1 MKEKTI
7 SERGITL
14 IALVITIIVLI
25 ILAMV
30 SIKIVTSEGLIKRA
44 ENATTKNAEESEKEA
59 IQLAYAEY
67 QISQYSNDT
76 IDEAN
81 IKDEELKS
89 DYEKLKAYFVG
100 KNLSEFIIED
110 ETTDDIIILK
120 YNDEK
125 LIIYNKDVVENN
137 DTYTFII
144 QYNGYYYKFTFT
156 VNNDN
161 DKITKIEILNKKF
174 KIDNATITTDSDIG
188 GWNIEFNDTHNKY
201 EISENGTVS
210 NITNAWWKMTADE
223 KKELKNCKFENSG
236 NGNEWGY
243 FIKGNPSGEG
253 GTLPIVAVYNDYG
266 IENVYIVIIFA
277 NDGLYFYLP
286 NDNAVNAYF
295 QKMND
300 KGYTVDT
307 SKKITSGKWYKS
319 TDGSNFV
326 NGDEYTGESLISE
339 DDLNNSETR
348 SKTYLEKI
356 MKSFN

>member
-14 IALVITIIVLI
+14 IALVITIIVLL

-137 DTYTFII
+137 DTYTFIL

-210 NITNAWWKMTADE
+210 NITNAWWKMTAEE
-223 KKELKNCKFENSG
+223 KKELENYKFVNSG
-236 NGNEWGY
+236 VGNEVGY
-243 FIKGNPSGEG
+243 EIKFPKEEG
-253 GTLPIVAVYNDYG
+253 SSNYPLVVVYKNYG
-266 IENVYIVIIFA
+266 IENVYIVCMMT
-277 NDGLYFYLP
+277 NDGIYFYLTG
-286 NDNAVNAYF
+286 DNSVNAYF
-295 QKMND
+295 SKMEE
-300 KGYTVDT
+300 KGYTIDKT
-307 SKKITSGKWYKS
+307 KTITAGKWYKS
-319 TDGSNFV
+319 MDGSNLV
-326 NGDEYTGESLISE
+326 NGEEYTGEPLITE
-339 DDLNNSETR
+339 ADLNSSDTHSR
-348 SKTYLEKI
+348 TYLEKI

>member
-14 IALVITIIVLI
+14 IALVITIIVLL

-44 ENATTKNAEESEKEA
+44 ENATIKNAEESEKEA

-201 EISENGTVS
+201 EIDSNGTVS
-210 NITNAWWKMTADE
+210 NITNAWWKMTAEE
-223 KKELKNCKFENSG
+223 KKELENYKFVNSG
-236 NGNEWGY
+236 VGNEVGY
-243 FIKGNPSGEG
+243 EIKFPKEEG
-253 GTLPIVAVYNDYG
+253 SSNYPLVVVYKNYG
-266 IENVYIVIIFA
+266 IENVYIVCIMT
-277 NDGLYFYLP
+277 NDGIYFYLTG
-286 NDNAVNAYF
+286 DNSVNAYF
-295 QKMND
+295 SKMEE
-300 KGYTVDT
+300 KGYTIDKT
-307 SKKITSGKWYKS
+307 KTITAGKWYKS
-319 TDGSNFV
+319 MDGSNLV
-326 NGDEYTGESLISE
+326 NGEEYTGEPLITE
-339 DDLNNSETR
+339 ADLNSSDTHSR
-348 SKTYLEKI
+348 TYLEKI

>member
-137 DTYTFII
+137 DTYTFIL

-201 EISENGTVS
+201 EITENGTVS
-210 NITNAWWKMTADE
+210 NITNAWWKMTAEE
-223 KKELKNCKFENSG
+223 KKELENYKFVNSVV
-236 NGNEWGY
+236 GNEVGY
-243 FIKGNPSGEG
+243 EIKFPKEEG
-253 GTLPIVAVYNDYG
+253 SSNYPLVAVYKNYG
-266 IENVYIVIIFA
+266 IENVYIVCIMT
-277 NDGLYFYLP
+277 NDGIYFYLTG
-286 NDNAVNAYF
+286 DNSVNAYF
-295 QKMND
+295 SKMEEN
-300 KGYTVDT
+300 GYTIDKT
-307 SKKITSGKWYKS
+307 KTITAGKWYKS
-319 TDGSNFV
+319 MDGSNLV
-326 NGDEYTGESLISE
+326 NGEEYTGEPLITE
-339 DDLNNSETR
+339 ADLNSSDTHSR
-348 SKTYLEKI
+348 TYLEKI